1 MTTKFSR
8 IGIVSKF
15 SDTSIGTTIEI
26 LANFL
31 SARNHQVVLEESAAK
46 TLCNTTLE
54 TTSIDQIGKHCDL
67 VIVVG
72 GDGTLLH
79 TARSLADHNIPLVG
93 INLGRLGFLTDISPD
108 DMLSRLDEILSGI
121 YHEEKRFLLQALVIR
136 NGETVQ
142 TGSAL
147 NDVVIHK
154 WNSVRMIEFETHV
167 DGLLV
172 NSQRSDGLIVSTPTG
187 STAYALSGGG
197 PIMHPALDAIVL
209 VPICPHTLSNRPLVI
224 AASSVIELRVTRT
237 DIAHVRITLDGQTIL
252 SLAEGDHVRIV
263 KKEPPVRLFHPK
275 GHDHFQILRA
285 KLRWG

>member
-1 MTTKFSR
+1 MTTKFKR

-15 SDTSIGTTIEI
+15 SDTTIGTTIET
-26 LANFL
+26 LATFL
-31 SARNHQVVLEESAAK
+31 IERKHQVVLDESAAK
-46 TLCNTTLE
+46 TLPGTTIE
-54 TTSIDQIGKHCDL
+54 TTTMEQLGVRCDL

-79 TARSLADHNIPLVG
+79 TARSLADHSIPLVG

-108 DMLSRLDEILSGI
+108 DMLSRLDEILNGA
-121 YHEEKRFLLQALVIR
+121 YHEEKRFLLQAMVMR
-136 NGETVQ
+136 NGEAIQ
-142 TGSAL
+142 EGSAF

-154 WNSVRMIEFETHV
+154 WNSIRMIEFETHV

-197 PIMHPALDAIVL
+197 PILHPALNAIVL
-209 VPICPHTLSNRPLVI
+209 VPICPHTLSNRPIVI
-224 AASSVIELRVTRT
+224 DGDSVIELMVTHS
-237 DIAHVRITLDGQTIL
+237 DLAHVRLTLDGQNNFGL
-252 SLAEGDHVRIV
+252 EAGDIV
-263 KKEPPVRLFHPK
+263 KIMKREKPVRLFHPK

>member
-1 MTTKFSR
+1 MTTEFKR
-8 IGIVSKF
+8 VGIVSKF
-15 SDTSIGTTIEI
+15 SDTSIGTTIDTLASFLVERQHEVI
-26 LANFL
+26 LD
-31 SARNHQVVLEESAAK
+31 ESAAK
-46 TLCNTTLE
+46 TLPRTMLA
-54 TTSIDQIGKHCDL
+54 TSPTDQLGLRCDL

-79 TARSLADHNIPLVG
+79 TARALARHNIPLVG
-93 INLGRLGFLTDISPD
+93 INLGRLGFLTDITPD
-108 DMLSRLDEILSGI
+108 DMLPRLEEILNGA
-121 YHEEKRFLLQALVIR
+121 YYEEKRFLLRAMVVR
-136 NGETVQ
+136 NGEVVQ
-142 TGSAL
+142 TNTAF

-197 PIMHPALDAIVL
+197 PILHPALNAIVL
-209 VPICPHTLSNRPLVI
+209 VPICPHTLSNRPIVI
-224 AASSVIELRVTRT
+224 DGDSTIELKVKAS
-237 DIAHVRITLDGQTIL
+237 DLPHVRITMDGQTNFGL
-252 SLAEGDHVRIV
+252 EEGDIVRIV
-263 KKEPPVRLFHPK
+263 KKPQPARLFHPK